1 MILGNFVLNFLFST
15 FNSASG
21 GWTQISKIINIF
33 NTFLMLLIIF
43 GLVIFRTKLYVK
55 TPKRAIKYVKY
66 WSTPISEMTLRAQN
80 QKLGRKCE
88 VKFLIRAQS

>member
-1 MILGNFVLNFLFST
+1 MRLRNFFVDIPLST
-15 FNSASG
+15 FDSASAVRS
-21 GWTQISKIINIF
+21 QISKIINIF

-66 WSTPISEMTLRAQN
+66 WSTPISEITLRAQN

-88 VKFLIRAQS
+88 VRILIRAQG